1 MYNTLKVCDMCFQVT
16 VKEYENS
23 QLVKKST
30 KKIYSIN
37 YDLKGNL
44 MKELIFVTEDV
55 AK

>member
-1 MYNTLKVCDMCFQVT
+1 MYNTLKACDMCFQVA

-30 KKIYSIN
+30 KKKYSTN

-44 MKELIFVTEDV
+44 MKRINICY
-55 AK
+55 